1 MNCSEV
7 MELMQRQLDH
17 DLNESEQSLLTEH
30 LNCCAACT
38 EMFERLKMLNDGL
51 EQLPKVMPKIS
62 LVDSILPQLDEIDRL
77 NAIQDQANA
86 SKHLNWRTTSAVV
99 AAGLVF
105 GLFIVNYDGPGV
117 QESADFIELSAKNEQ
132 TAASISQADKSNT
145 AEQFSAVKPENK
157 QDAAATPQAAA
168 ATDAD
173 SAPEAD
179 SYSTMDTSAADSADS
194 KVNNEDIT
202 MDTRAVEEPADNEN
216 QTNGSNGTFN
226 STSKPAVKT
235 EPTQAP
241 ASKNDNIQPQEMD
254 SADSNVS
261 STSVDTGNGEKS
273 GSMRSTFATGTPL
286 LTISPDQKY
295 EAAWEDG
302 YLTVSKKDGESSSL
316 LQSITWKTEPGEL
329 RWSEDSKQLTIVSTN
344 TAGHIVEVIYEVS
357 DKGLKQIKVSMN
369 MLSIPNPPARSMT
382 NDVGNSTDHEVP
394 SDAGEADSSESSQP

>member
-1 MNCSEV
+1 M
-7 MELMQRQLDH
+7 
-17 DLNESEQSLLTEH
+17 
-30 LNCCAACT
+30 
-38 EMFERLKMLNDGL
+38 
-51 EQLPKVMPKIS
+51 
-62 LVDSILPQLDEIDRL
+62 
-77 NAIQDQANA
+77 
-86 SKHLNWRTTSAVV
+86 NWRTTSAVV

-302 YLTVSKKDGESSSL
+302 YLTVSKKDGESTSL